1 MYRGEPNEI
10 EPDWVKS
17 ERDQFK
23 NFRDKDGNGV
33 MDVAEVCA
41 FLSIWNPPSGVVEG
55 RRK

>member
-41 FLSIWNPPSGVVEG
+41 FLSI
-55 RRK
+55 